1 MDSFVLY
8 TDQIDVIKKLT
19 DEQAGILLKSLYYY
33 AETGQIPEL
42 DTTLDLVITPFITT
56 INRDKK
62 KYDRRCET
70 SAINGR
76 LGGRP
81 KKPNEN
87 LTKPKK
93 ADSDSVSDSDSNSD
107 IEKEKSKKKKFG
119 EYKNVLLA
127 EKELQSLV
135 RDYGDVLTNQSIT
148 YLDEY
153 IEMKGY
159 KAKSHYLCIRK
170 WVVKAVKEHS
180 KGNSKLLLQQ
190 NSIPDWFNKD
200 VQLDKP
206 SQSEQREMQ
215 TTLSLLEEVGK

>member
-8 TDQIDVIKKLT
+8 TDQKDVVRKLT
-19 DEQAGILLKSLYYY
+19 DEQAGKLLKGLYYY
-33 AETGQIPEL
+33 AECEELPEL
-42 DTTLDLVITPFITT
+42 DTMLDLVITPFITT

-93 ADSDSVSDSDSNSD
+93 ADSDSVSDSDSE
-107 IEKEKSKKKKFG
+107 IKKEKIQKKKFG
-119 EYKNVLLA
+119 EYKHVLLA
-127 EKELQSLV
+127 DKELQSLV
-135 RDYGDVLTNQSIT
+135 RDYGDTLTSQSIT

-170 WVVKAVKEHS
+170 WVVQAVKEHS
-180 KGNSKLLLQQ
+180 KGKMQTTAKTE
-190 NSIPDWFNKD
+190 SIPDWFGWNPK
-200 VQLDKP
+200 
-206 SQSEQREMQ
+206 SEIATSEEQAEMKKM
-215 TTLSLLEEVGK
+215 LEEVSRQ

>member
-8 TDQIDVIKKLT
+8 TDQKDVVKKLT
-19 DEQAGILLKSLYYY
+19 DEQAGKLLKGLYYY
-33 AETGQIPEL
+33 AECEELPEL
-42 DTTLDLVITPFITT
+42 DTMIDLVITPFITT

-93 ADSDSVSDSDSNSD
+93 ADSDSVSVSDSDSE
-107 IEKEKSKKKKFG
+107 IKKEKIQKKKFG
-119 EYKNVLLA
+119 EYKHVLLSD
-127 EKELQSLV
+127 KELQSLI
-135 RDYGDVLTNQSIT
+135 RDYGDTLTNQSIT

-170 WVVKAVKEHS
+170 WVVQAVMEHS
-180 KGNSKLLLQQ
+180 KGNSKLLFQQ
-190 NSIPDWFNKD
+190 KSPDWFDKKD
-200 VQLDKP
+200 IDVKPVSVEDQQEMDK
-206 SQSEQREMQ
+206 
-215 TTLSLLEEVGK
+215 LLKEFE

>member
-8 TDQIDVIKKLT
+8 TDQKEVVRKLT
-19 DEQAGILLKSLYYY
+19 DEQAGKLLKGLYYY
-33 AETGQIPEL
+33 AETEEFPKL
-42 DTTLDLVITPFITT
+42 DITLDLVITSFVTT

-87 LTKPKK
+87 LMKPKK
-93 ADSDSVSDSDSNSD
+93 ADSDSDSVSDSDSE
-107 IEKEKSKKKKFG
+107 IKKEKIQKKKFG
-119 EYKNVLLA
+119 EYKHVLLA
-127 EKELQSLV
+127 DKELQSLV
-135 RDYGDVLTNQSIT
+135 RDYGDTLTSQSIT

-170 WVVKAVKEHS
+170 WVVQAVKEHS
-180 KGNSKLLLQQ
+180 KGKMQTTAKTE
-190 NSIPDWFNKD
+190 SIPDWFGWNPK
-200 VQLDKP
+200 
-206 SQSEQREMQ
+206 SEIATSEEQQEMKKM
-215 TTLSLLEEVGK
+215 LEEASR